1 MSTENNLNPIFKNSL
16 KILSDLIAFKTISGE
31 NNNSLINYCN
41 EILNKLG
48 ATSFKTYDDEKKRV
62 NLFATLK
69 AKNPSKKKPIIFSG
83 HTDVVPVSKD
93 WNTDPFV
100 ATIKDEKVFG
110 RGTSDM
116 KGFIACTLAYAPI
129 FSKTNLD
136 RDIHFSFTFD
146 EETACQGAP
155 LLINELKKKSIDSGI
170 CIVGEPTSMKIID
183 AHKGCCEYTT
193 YFKGLAGHG
202 SAPDKGI
209 NAVEYAVKYI
219 SKLIELREILKTK
232 VPKKSIFDP
241 PYTTI
246 QIGGISGGIARN
258 VIADK
263 CRVDWEMRPVIK
275 EDGEFVNSEMDQFVN
290 KELLPEMKKAFP
302 KSSIKKEIIGEV
314 IGFNR
319 VEKSEACEF
328 ISNLTGDNS
337 REVVSF
343 GTEAGLFQE
352 IGISAVVCGPGSI
365 EQAHIVD
372 EFITLDQIKKCL
384 ILLEGI
390 NNNSTIV

>member
-1 MSTENNLNPIFKNSL
+1 MSTENNLDPIFKNSL

-69 AKNPSKKKPIIFSG
+69 AKNPSKKKSIIFSG

-110 RGTSDM
+110 RGACDM

-155 LLINELKKKSIDSGI
+155 LLINELKKKNMDSGI

-183 AHKGCCEYTT
+183 AHKGCYEYTT

-232 VPKKSIFDP
+232 VPKNSIFDP

-263 CRVDWEMRPVIK
+263 CQVDWEMRPVIK
-275 EDGEFVNSEMDQFVN
+275 VDGEFVNNEMDKYVN
-290 KELLPEMKKAFP
+290 TKLLPEMTKVFP
-302 KSSIKKEIIGEV
+302 KSLIKKEIIGEI

-319 VEKSEACEF
+319 LEKSEACEF
-328 ISNLTGDNS
+328 ISSLTGDNS

-352 IGISAVVCGPGSI
+352 IGISTVVCGPGSI
-365 EQAHIVD
+365 EQAHKTD

-384 ILLEGI
+384 VLLEGI
-390 NNNSTIV
+390 KNKSSIN

>member
-1 MSTENNLNPIFKNSL
+1 MSTENSLDVIFKNSI
-16 KILSDLIAFKTISGE
+16 KILSDLIAFKTVSGE
-31 NNNSLINYCN
+31 DNNSLINYCD

-48 ATSFKTYDDEKKRV
+48 ASSFKTYDDEKKRV

-69 AKNPSKKKPIIFSG
+69 AKIPSKKKPIILSG

-93 WNTDPFV
+93 WSTDPFV

-110 RGTSDM
+110 RGTCDM
-116 KGFIACTLAYAPI
+116 KGFIACSLAYAPI
-129 FSKTNLD
+129 FSKANLD

-155 LLINELKKKSIDSGI
+155 LLINELKKKGIDSGI
-170 CIVGEPTSMKIID
+170 CIVGDPTNMKIID
-183 AHKGCCEYTT
+183 AHKGCYEYTT
-193 YFKGLAGHG
+193 HFEGLAGHG
-202 SAPDKGI
+202 SAPDKGV

-232 VPKKSIFDP
+232 VQKNSIFDP

-263 CRVDWEMRPVIK
+263 CHVDWEMRPVIK
-275 EDGEFVNSEMDQFVN
+275 QDGEFVNNEMDKYIN
-290 KELLPEMKKAFP
+290 TILLPEMKKVFP

-337 REVVSF
+337 RGVVSF

-352 IGISAVVCGPGSI
+352 IGISTVVCGPGSI
-365 EQAHIVD
+365 EQAHKVD
-372 EFITLDQIKKCL
+372 DFITLDQIKKCL
-384 ILLEGI
+384 ILLESI
-390 NNNSTIV
+390 KNNSK